1 MVINKILDYVFSA
14 QSNIKILRVLNDRNA
29 GVSGREA
36 ARLTGLS
43 LRAVQKTLVNLSKT
57 GLLKIAEGKREH
69 LFSVDRE
76 KYLVKELVEK
86 IFETE
91 REFNT
96 SLLKQIRTKLKP
108 YAASLVQFGSTA
120 RGEDTLKSD
129 FDLCIVYDKDL
140 SIIEEKVSEVRSALF
155 KTYKI
160 TLAPFYISVV
170 KFRQL
175 ARQSKPPVKNI
186 IEEGRVIAGKSI
198 KELLNG

>member
-1 MVINKILDYVFSA
+1 MVTNNILDYVFSA
-14 QSNIKILRVLNDRNA
+14 QSNLKVLRVLNERNA

-43 LRAVQKTLVNLSKT
+43 VRAVQITLVNLSIA
-57 GLLKIAEGKREH
+57 GLVKIAEGNREH
-69 LFSVDRE
+69 LFSIDRE
-76 KYLVKELVEK
+76 KYLVRELVEK

-91 REFNT
+91 RGFN
-96 SLLKQIRTKLKP
+96 SSIVKKIRTKLKP
-108 YAASLVQFGSTA
+108 YAVSLVQFGSTA

-129 FDLCIVYDKDL
+129 FDLCIIYDKNL
-140 SIIEEKVSEVRSALF
+140 SIIEEKVSELRSALF
-155 KTYKI
+155 KTYNI
-160 TLAPFYISVV
+160 TLAPFYISAV

-175 ARQSKPPVKNI
+175 GRQSKPPVKNI

>member
-1 MVINKILDYVFSA
+1 MVTNKVLDYVFSA
-14 QSNIKILRVLNDRNA
+14 QSNLKVLRVLNDRNA
-29 GVSGREA
+29 GISGREA

-43 LRAVQKTLVNLSKT
+43 LRAVQKTLVNLSKA
-57 GLLKIAEGKREH
+57 GLVKIAEGKREH

-91 REFNT
+91 RAFNT
-96 SLLKQIRTKLKP
+96 SILKQIRTKIKP
-108 YAASLVQFGSTA
+108 YSVSLIQFGSTA
-120 RGEDTLKSD
+120 REEATLKSD
-129 FDLCIVYDKDL
+129 FDLCIIYDKTL
-140 SIIEEKVSEVRSALF
+140 SVIEEKVSELRSALF
-155 KTYKI
+155 KTYNI

-175 ARQSKPPVKNI
+175 AKQSKPPVKNI
-186 IEEGRVIAGKSI
+186 IKEGRVIAGKSI